1 MMTPE
6 YASPEQ
12 VKGEPVTTAS
22 DVYSLGVLLYELL
35 AGRRPYAVKTDS
47 MEEIVRAVCRTEPP
61 PPSATVDGRTR
72 ERSQLKGDLDTI
84 VMKALRKDP
93 ARRYPSVQE
102 LWEDLRRYLEGLPVH
117 ARPDTVRYRA
127 SKFVGRHRTAVA
139 AAAVVLLALVGGLA
153 ATTRQA
159 RIAER
164 ERALAQ
170 KRFHDVRRLSNSL
183 IFELHDSISKLA
195 GATEPRK
202 LLVQRAAEYLNLLA
216 AEAPA
221 NDEVAR
227 DLAEAHERLAEVLG
241 GSGASNLGDQAAA
254 HAHYREALAMRERLA
269 AERPL
274 DIERQRALAA
284 SLRKIARAEPDS
296 AAALAFAHRAVAV
309 ATALNTADPG
319 RAEFQS
325 DLAAAHYAAGFAESQ
340 VGDWPAALASF
351 RSAAEGHRRLLAQA
365 PGDQSA
371 LRDWALC
378 EKRMGAIMIRSQRY
392 AEAAEHYRRALAAD
406 ESRMALAPENAP
418 ARRDVSVTCVDLSIA
433 LRYLGD
439 RPGEAA
445 HLRRALQIR
454 EQLARADPSNVLA
467 QVDLVS
473 ARWRIGSFLT
483 RQGDWRAALRELDPA
498 VAAAEKLTGTRQDQ
512 LVEALFV
519 RADAHQRAGNSRA
532 MLADR
537 RRAFELS
544 RTLML
549 QATSVS
555 KEMAFVE
562 SAEAVGDALSASAR
576 RAAPANA
583 PELWREARAAYAQGL
598 ERALDLEARKAL
610 IGAKVAMPG
619 RLRVGVD
626 RCDRALGT
634 PGPAR

>member
-1 MMTPE
+1 M
-6 YASPEQ
+6 
-12 VKGEPVTTAS
+12 
-22 DVYSLGVLLYELL
+22 
-35 AGRRPYAVKTDS
+35 
-47 MEEIVRAVCRTEPP
+47 
-61 PPSATVDGRTR
+61 
-72 ERSQLKGDLDTI
+72 
-84 VMKALRKDP
+84 
-93 ARRYPSVQE
+93 
-102 LWEDLRRYLEGLPVH
+102 
-117 ARPDTVRYRA
+117 
-127 SKFVGRHRTAVA
+127 
-139 AAAVVLLALVGGLA
+139 
-153 ATTRQA
+153 
-159 RIAER
+159 
-164 ERALAQ
+164 
-170 KRFHDVRRLSNSL
+170 
-183 IFELHDSISKLA
+183 
-195 GATEPRK
+195 
-202 LLVQRAAEYLNLLA
+202 
-216 AEAPA
+216 
-221 NDEVAR
+221 
-227 DLAEAHERLAEVLG
+227 
-241 GSGASNLGDQAAA
+241 
-254 HAHYREALAMRERLA
+254 
-269 AERPL
+269 
-274 DIERQRALAA
+274 
-284 SLRKIARAEPDS
+284 
-296 AAALAFAHRAVAV
+296 

-555 KEMAFVE
+555 KEIAFVE

-619 RLRVGVD
+619 RLRAASIGATAPWEPRDRPAEAAPSAQRHAPRVAHAGDRQHLRQHVRGHLAVHLDQHQRAPAARLAPDVHARDVD
-626 RCDRALGT
+626 LAVAEQRAHVADDARAC
-634 PGPAR
+634 PRSSPAACGPAG